1 VASECN
7 LKLDSSIGGPVFSF
21 LASTVANGVNSD
33 LVGVLAL
40 GALALIIFTV
50 VYIIEKQISAT
61 FARIFALIVVAVL
74 GVGLGFASISDASRT
89 AGFTLLGTIA
99 GYLAGTKTQT
109 APSSRTRTTG
119 QGAGVATLGVTPP
132 QSPPEKE
139 GPVDTFL

>member
-1 VASECN
+1 MGAFFGAATSAS
-7 LKLDSSIGGPVFSF
+7 
-21 LASTVANGVNSD
+21 GVNSD

-40 GALALIIFTV
+40 GALALLIFTA
-50 VYIIEKQISAT
+50 VYIKEKQVSAT

-74 GVGLGFASISDASRT
+74 GVGLGFASIGDASRT

-109 APSSRTRTTG
+109 SPSSRS
-119 QGAGVATLGVTPP
+119 GVSRNAPIVAPIVGGV
-132 QSPPEKE
+132 QSPSTGHD